1 MGGCACALVVQGGC
15 VDVVVACFCS
25 DLVIGAYE
33 ARQVVVLRSRTVV
46 VIDTTIT
53 SSTTQVS
60 IVSDAQKRCVLGNTR
75 YDW

>member
-1 MGGCACALVVQGGC
+1 MVV
-15 VDVVVACFCS
+15 CFCL

-53 SSTTQVS
+53 STTTQVS
-60 IVSDAQKRCVLGNTR
+60 ITSDAQKRCPLGDNR

>member
-1 MGGCACALVVQGGC
+1 MRVFV
-15 VDVVVACFCS
+15 CFCS

-53 SSTTQVS
+53 SSTTQVN
-60 IVSDAQKRCVLGNTR
+60 IASDAQKPCELANIR

>member
-1 MGGCACALVVQGGC
+1 MVV
-15 VDVVVACFCS
+15 CFCL

-60 IVSDAQKRCVLGNTR
+60 ITSDAQKRCELGNTR

>member
-1 MGGCACALVVQGGC
+1 MVVY
-15 VDVVVACFCS
+15 FCL

-46 VIDTTIT
+46 VVDTTIT
-53 SSTTQVS
+53 STTTQVS
-60 IVSDAQKRCVLGNTR
+60 IASDAQKRCELGNNR

>member
-1 MGGCACALVVQGGC
+1 MF
-15 VDVVVACFCS
+15 ACFCS

-53 SSTTQVS
+53 STTTQVS
-60 IVSDAQKRCVLGNTR
+60 IVSDAQKRCELGNTR